1 MADDRK
7 SGAREV
13 ANILKVSLG
22 FKKLEIVPENK
33 TKDQTVIAN
42 DILLIGLPFRK
53 DLLSQVPEQVVLD
66 KKAFKLNDVVYNQNS
81 DVFFGVFPHPFSHDH
96 VVALFFLI
104 STQSADLVARK
115 ITHYGK
121 YSYLAFSQGQNR
133 DKGIW
138 PTLNS
143 PLIHQW

>member
-1 MADDRK
+1 
-7 SGAREV
+7 
-13 ANILKVSLG
+13 
-22 FKKLEIVPENK
+22 
-33 TKDQTVIAN
+33 
-42 DILLIGLPFRK
+42 
-53 DLLSQVPEQVVLD
+53 VPEQVVLD
-66 KKAFKLNDVVYNQNS
+66 KKAFKLNDVVYSQDA
-81 DVFFGVFPHPFSHDH
+81 DVFFGVFPHPYSQDR
-96 VVALFFLI
+96 VVALFFPI
-104 STQSADLVARK
+104 STQSAALVARK